1 MVNVYLIILMS
12 TFMNVFGP
20 LKVCVCPDFLTFVY
34 CILDVEKSIWSSK
47 IECNECHYLDQQQ
60 QVHT

>member
-1 MVNVYLIILMS
+1 MS

-20 LKVCVCPDFLTFVY
+20 LKVCVCPDFSTFVY